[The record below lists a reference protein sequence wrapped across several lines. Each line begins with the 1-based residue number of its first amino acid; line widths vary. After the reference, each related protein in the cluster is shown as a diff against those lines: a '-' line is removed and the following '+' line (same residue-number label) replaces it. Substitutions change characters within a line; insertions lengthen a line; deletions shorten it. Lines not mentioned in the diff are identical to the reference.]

1 MQFKLK
7 EDDILDFL
15 ELNFPDQ
22 TFEKG
27 RLLVGQ
33 NKKEPLD
40 VYYLGKD
47 FFAVLT
53 GAFNT
58 FEYIKAEPLDYS
70 LVKEIRLKDGLV
82 YRKMIIETEE
92 IAFQYGTSKAL
103 LSDFQSENYNRFIQG
118 EKSRVI
124 FKDGHFV

>member
-33 NKKEPLD
+33 KKR
-40 VYYLGKD
+40 
-47 FFAVLT
+47 
-53 GAFNT
+53 T
-58 FEYIKAEPLDYS
+58 F
-70 LVKEIRLKDGLV
+70 GC
-82 YRKMIIETEE
+82 
-92 IAFQYGTSKAL
+92 L
-103 LSDFQSENYNRFIQG
+103 LFRERFLQC
-118 EKSRVI
+118 
-124 FKDGHFV
+124 